1 LIVLAGSGCSTVGLP
16 ELPVMVHPAVGHV
29 AVPLLDLDPAPVE
42 EPAAHGR
49 AVMGAELVRIGRH
62 AALRIPVVVIAHV
75 PVVRVALVAV
85 LIRAGVAAPLHPA
98 ERHHVLHEAADL
110 GWVKAEAELLAAL
123 IARGVHRADAVRL
136 VAPRSALLVELAV
149 VEHAAVA
156 SRTEEALAL
165 EVLHLLAPLVAL
177 LDDQLLLGLVF
188 LVLLA
193 LLLGLVSL
201 VLIALLLG
209 LEVLG
214 LEVLGL
220 EVLAVLRV
228 VESLPSLRPGTRCV
242 AAPTGVV
249 LLRIVGA
256 LAVALLVG
264 GIWGLLGRHRERL

>member
-1 LIVLAGSGCSTVGLP
+1 LIVLADSGCSTVGLP

-188 LVLLA
+188 LVLL
-193 LLLGLVSL
+193 GLVSL